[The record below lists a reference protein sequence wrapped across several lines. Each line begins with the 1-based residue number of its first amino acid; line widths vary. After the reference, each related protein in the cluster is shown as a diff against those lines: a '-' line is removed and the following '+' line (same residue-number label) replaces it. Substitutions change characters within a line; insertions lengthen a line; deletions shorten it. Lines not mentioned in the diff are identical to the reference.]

1 MWLSRGHLLQDLD
14 RWRQAGWVTEE
25 GAAAISA
32 ELTARR
38 RGPGLSGVLGI
49 LGVVMLGFAAM
60 SFVAANW
67 QDMPRLLRLAIIFS
81 GLLGSYAA
89 AALLFARRMDAFA
102 HAAILLGVAVF
113 GAGIMLIS
121 QMYHI
126 DGHPPDA
133 VLVWALGG
141 LGAGVLLGSNPAL
154 AAASVLFSLWT
165 GMEGAMRMTVHWPFL
180 LAVGA
185 LALAFLAHGWRPGL
199 HLVAL
204 MVMGWIVR
212 VGFVVD
218 NGHAHWMVAIIGL
231 LVCGAAVAALH
242 VRPRVPLFEVEAAD
256 LAPPLLGYGMATAYA
271 GLFAQQFIEHISTPS
286 LVLLAVLTLA
296 LLLGAIVYG
305 VREGL
310 KPVVWL
316 GYVGFSV
323 EVLAIYF
330 KTVGTLLGSSV
341 FYLVAGLIIIALA
354 ALARR
359 LHRAEDQVGVVS

>member
-1 MWLSRGHLLQDLD
+1 MWLSRRHLHEDIA
-14 RWRQAGWVTEE
+14 RWREAGWVTEE
-25 GAAAISA
+25 GAAAIRA
-32 ELTARR
+32 ELAARR
-38 RGPGLSGVLGI
+38 NGPGLSGVLGI

-67 QDMPRLLRLAIIFS
+67 QEMPRILRLGIIFA
-81 GLLGSYAA
+81 GLGGSYAA
-89 AALLFARRMDAFA
+89 AAILFARRMEAFG
-102 HAAILLGVAVF
+102 HAAILLGVAFF

-133 VLVWALGG
+133 VLVWALGA

-154 AAASVLFSLWT
+154 AAASLLFGLWT
-165 GMEGAMRMTVHWPFL
+165 GMEGASGDTVHWPFL
-180 LAVGA
+180 LAVAA
-185 LALAFLAHGWRPGL
+185 LALAFLAHRWRPGL
-199 HLVAL
+199 HLVAVL
-204 MVMGWIVR
+204 LMGWIVR

-218 NGHAHWMVAIIGL
+218 NGHAHWMVALLGL
-231 LVCGAAVAALH
+231 AVCCSAVLALH
-242 VRPRVPLFEVEAAD
+242 LCPRIALFGVEAAD
-256 LAPPLLGYGMATAYA
+256 LAPPLLAYGMTTAFA
-271 GLFAQQFIEHISTPS
+271 GLFAQQFIDVVSTPA
-286 LVLLAVLTLA
+286 LVTLAVLTLA
-296 LLLGAIVYG
+296 LLLAAIVYG

-330 KTVGTLLGSSV
+330 NTVGTLLGSSL
-341 FYLVAGLIIIALA
+341 FYLVAGVIIIALA

-359 LHRAEDQVGVVS
+359 LHRADDNIGALS

>member
-1 MWLSRGHLLQDLD
+1 MWLSRGHLLQDIS
-14 RWRQAGWVTEE
+14 RWREAGWVTEE
-25 GAAAISA
+25 GAAAIRA
-32 ELTARR
+32 ELAARR

-67 QDMPRLLRLAIIFS
+67 QDMPRLVRLAIIFS

-102 HAAILLGVAVF
+102 HAAILLGVAIF

-141 LGAGVLLGSNPAL
+141 LAAGVLLGSNPAL
-154 AAASVLFSLWT
+154 AAAAVLFSLWT
-165 GMEGAMRMTVHWPFL
+165 GMEGALSVTVHWPFL

-185 LALAFLAHGWRPGL
+185 LAVAFLAHGWRPGL
-199 HLVAL
+199 HLVAV
-204 MVMGWIVR
+204 MAMGWIVR

-218 NGHAHWMVAIIGL
+218 NGHAHWMVAVIGL

-242 VRPRVPLFEVEAAD
+242 LRPLIAPFEVQAAD
-256 LAPPLLGYGMATAYA
+256 LAPPLLGYGMVTAYS
-271 GLFAQQFIEHISTPS
+271 GLFAQQFIERITTPS

-296 LLLGAIVYG
+296 LLLGAIVHG
-305 VREGL
+305 MRESM

-323 EVLAIYF
+323 QVMAIYF

-341 FYLVAGLIIIALA
+341 FYLVAGLIIFALA

-359 LHRAEDQVGVVS
+359 LHRSDDHMGAVS